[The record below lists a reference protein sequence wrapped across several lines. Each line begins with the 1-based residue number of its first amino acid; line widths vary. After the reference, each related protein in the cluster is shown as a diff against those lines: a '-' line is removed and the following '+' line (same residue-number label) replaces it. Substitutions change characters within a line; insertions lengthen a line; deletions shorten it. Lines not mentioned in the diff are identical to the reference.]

1 MKKEIKEWAEIHWKC
16 RLYGTIAAMSA
27 HLCGDPGDV
36 KHLLNTH
43 IGQSNRDPLRS
54 VYAHPKNVLESPGE
68 HDRRMFVGF

>member
-1 MKKEIKEWAEIHWKC
+1 
-16 RLYGTIAAMSA
+16 MSA